1 MRTIVTVQVNQV
13 ISMPE
18 PCLSVAGRRPARGRG
33 EGLRCAGRHE
43 VGRHES
49 LRLRCVRTRQ
59 ASASGPRADGSVLT
73 DAALRILPHQQ
84 QESV

>member
-1 MRTIVTVQVNQV
+1 MTMIVTVQVTQV

-18 PCLSVAGRRPARGRG
+18 PCLSVAGRRPARGRR
-33 EGLRCAGRHE
+33 EGCGAQDAMRSAAT
-43 VGRHES
+43 S
-49 LRLRCVRTRQ
+49 LSACGAARTRQ